1 MSSYGHYLKAALTSV
16 PNIVVFSLLAVVSL
30 VSMNPI
36 PIVLGLVAEAAWLG
50 IAPVL
55 PAFRASVDKTA
66 ERHKEIDR
74 KNAASDV
81 IAQLPASAQQRYRR
95 LEGMVDEVRSNYE
108 KIGGNSRI
116 LLDQIGGQMESLLP
130 RYLEMLRAASAFDA
144 TLEGT
149 DEHDIDA
156 RIATLDAEIAGADPR
171 VAEIKERQR
180 GILEKRRDTLGR
192 ARKDTAVLHAQ
203 LEAFEDLAR
212 LLKEQ
217 SLTMRDPSAASAQ
230 IDALVSGI
238 DVTEQTVHE
247 LESNYAELFDREL
260 AAAQQK
266 SIGS

>member
-1 MSSYGHYLKAALTSV
+1 MSSYGRYFMAALTSV

-30 VSMNPI
+30 VSMNPL
-36 PIVLGLVAEAAWLG
+36 PILLALVAEAAWLG
-50 IAPVL
+50 VAPVL
-55 PAFRASVDKTA
+55 PAFRNSVDATTA
-66 ERHKEIDR
+66 RHKEIDR
-74 KNAASDV
+74 KNEAVAIVD
-81 IAQLPASAQQRYRR
+81 QLPAAAQHRYRR
-95 LEGMVDEVRSNYE
+95 LEAMVDEVRSNYE

-130 RYLEMLRAASAFDA
+130 RYLDMLRAASAFDA
-144 TLEGT
+144 TLAGA
-149 DEHDIDA
+149 DEHDLEA
-156 RIATLDAEIAGADPR
+156 RIAALDLEIAGADAR

-180 GILEKRRDTLGR
+180 GILEKRRDTLVR
-192 ARKDTAVLHAQ
+192 ARKDTEVLHAQ

-217 SLTMRDPSAASAQ
+217 SLTMRDPTAASAQ

-260 AAAQQK
+260 ASSQK
-266 SIGS
+266 NIGS